1 MRLKL
6 LLVASAM
13 ILPSLAMA
21 QTAPAQ
27 APAAASRP
35 VDKSAPTAV
44 EGVVVTGDANAMRTS
59 IDRRS
64 YSVANDLS
72 ARTGSIAD
80 ALRNIPSVE
89 VDVQGNVSLRGDA
102 NVTIMI
108 DGKPSGQFSGEGKAD
123 ALQAMP
129 ADQIER
135 VEVMT
140 NPSAAYRPDGSAGI
154 INLITKKTQKPGV
167 NGSVRLN
174 VTPDGRYNT
183 GISATRRAGK
193 LTLSGDAGYR
203 HDTQEARQEIDR
215 ATLDTASGKFLV
227 SSQDAEV
234 ENKGGMVNLRGGVD
248 YDLDKQNRI
257 SGEIRYR
264 GMSFDTDIDE
274 TYAAL
279 NAAGAPSRA
288 YVRTSTAEMAR
299 QRRHQR
305 RLAPAAEGRRA
316 RADQP
321 CRVRGHQLPAR
332 RQVPDQELAGRRPV
346 RDHWRRRRPDAGQF
360 QARLQQADA
369 RQFQAEDGRRFRGP
383 SNKYDND
390 GATGPA
396 PNGLVVDPSRTNRYD
411 YDQDV
416 YAAYVTYER
425 PFGDFTVQGGLR
437 AEQVQIKIDDITHAV
452 KGDNDYFKLYP
463 TLHTGYKLSENQS
476 LSANFARRV
485 QRPGA
490 QDLLPYRV
498 YQDPLNYRQGNPNLK
513 PQQTDSYELAWQYR
527 KGPAYYLAT
536 AYYRESSNGVTDV
549 VSDLGGGVLLT
560 TRENL
565 ATSRNGGLELVANGR
580 LSAQADLQCQQQRL
594 WNEIDASSLGFTG
607 TRSLTAVS
615 GRANLNY
622 QATPKDFLQINAFSS
637 GKRLTPQG
645 HREPFQMVN
654 LGYRRKV
661 SDKLSFVVTAQDVLE
676 LVRGHGGRRH
686 PDPARPHHS
695 HGQGAQRS
703 SSASP
708 TISAAA
714 SRVPSSSTSA
724 AGRWAKALLVA
735 PDVQREEAGGGFRR
749 HALDSRQRPARL
761 LVEAG
766 GAGVADGAGQPR
778 GLYTQGQQAVLGVG
792 HQRRRR
798 AGSAGLGG
806 DVELIKLVVL
816 DQVKAQRRADG
827 TLACGPG
834 AGRRSGG
841 RGSCLACAAWPGP
854 RARGPDE
861 RRASRTTR
869 GGQGRPGRRL
879 AASRGCWLMRR
890 GSVEGPKAS
899 TASGPYRPTGSSVTS
914 TMSFS
919 RIGRSRL
926 KSPLAPIATLRSV
939 SGLSVVR
946 ACRSRTCSALRLAGE
961 PMAR

>member
-6 LLVASAM
+6 LLAATAM
-13 ILPSLAMA
+13 MLPSLAMA
-21 QTAPAQ
+21 QTAPTP

-44 EGVVVTGDANAMRTS
+44 EGVVVTGDANAIRTS

-129 ADQIER
+129 ADQIDR

-257 SGEIRYR
+257 SGEVRYR
-264 GMSFDTDIDE
+264 GMSFDTDIGE
-274 TYAAL
+274 TYSAL
-279 NAAGAPSRA
+279 NAAGLPSRA
-288 YVRTSTAEMAR
+288 YVRTSTAEFAR
-299 QRRHQR
+299 DN
-305 RLAPAAEGRRA
+305 AAISG
-316 RADQP
+316 DW
-321 CRVRGHQLPAR
+321 R
-332 RQVPDQELAGRRPV
+332 RQLKGAEHELTSHVEYEVTNFQRDARSLTKNSPGIDQYETIGIGVDQTRANFKLDYSKPMPGSSKLKTGVDFELA
-346 RDHWRRRRPDAGQF
+346 
-360 QARLQQADA
+360 
-369 RQFQAEDGRRFRGP
+369 

-390 GATGPA
+390 GATGPS

-411 YDQDV
+411 YEQDV

-425 PFGDFTVQGGLR
+425 PFGDFTIQGGLR

-463 TLHTGYKLSENQS
+463 TLHTGYKLSESQS

-580 LSAQADLQCQQQRL
+580 LTPKLTYNVSSNVY
-594 WNEIDASSLGFTG
+594 WNEIDASKLGFVG
-607 TRSLTAVS
+607 TRSLTALS

-645 HREPFQMVN
+645 YRKPFQMVN
-654 LGYRRKV
+654 LGYRHKV
-661 SDKLSFVVTAQDVLE
+661 SDKLSFVVTAQDVL
-676 LVRGHGGRRH
+676 
-686 PDPARPHHS
+686 
-695 HGQGAQRS
+695 
-703 SSASP
+703 
-708 TISAAA
+708 
-714 SRVPSSSTSA
+714 
-724 AGRWAKALLVA
+724 
-735 PDVQREEAGGGFRR
+735 
-749 HALDSRQRPARL
+749 DSF
-761 LVEAG
+761 E
-766 GAGVADGAGQPR
+766 D
-778 GLYTQGQQAVLGVG
+778 T
-792 HQRRRR
+792 
-798 AGSAGLGG
+798 
-806 DVELIKLVVL
+806 VVVDTPIL
-816 DQVKAQRRADG
+816 RD
-827 TLACGPG
+827 
-834 AGRRSGG
+834 
-841 RGSCLACAAWPGP
+841 
-854 RARGPDE
+854 
-861 RRASRTTR
+861 RTTR
-869 GGQGRPGRRL
+869 TAKVRTIFFGFTYNFGGGKPRP
-879 AASRGCWLMRR
+879 
-890 GSVEGPKAS
+890 EQFDF
-899 TASGPYRPTGSSVTS
+899 SGGAV
-914 TMSFS
+914 
-919 RIGRSRL
+919 G
-926 KSPLAPIATLRSV
+926 
-939 SGLSVVR
+939 
-946 ACRSRTCSALRLAGE
+946 
-961 PMAR
+961 

>member
-6 LLVASAM
+6 LLIASAM
-13 ILPSLAMA
+13 MLPGLAMA
-21 QTAPAQ
+21 QTTPAP
-27 APAAASRP
+27 APAAASKP

-44 EGVVVTGDANAMRTS
+44 EGVVVTGDANAIRTS

-154 INLITKKTQKPGV
+154 INLITKKTNKAGTT
-167 NGSVRLN
+167 GSVRLN
-174 VTPDGRYNT
+174 VTPDGRYNG

-203 HDTQEARQEIDR
+203 HEAQEARQEIDR
-215 ATLDTASGKFLV
+215 ATLETASGKFLV

-234 ENKGGMVNLRGGVD
+234 ENKGDMVNLRGGVD

-257 SGEIRYR
+257 SGEVRYR

-274 TYAAL
+274 TYSAL

-288 YVRTSTAEMAR
+288 YLRTSTAEFAR
-299 QRRHQR
+299 DN
-305 RLAPAAEGRRA
+305 AAISG
-316 RADQP
+316 DW
-321 CRVRGHQLPAR
+321 R
-332 RQVPDQELAGRRPV
+332 RQLKGAEHELTSHV
-346 RDHWRRRRPDAGQF
+346 EYEVTNF
-360 QARLQQADA
+360 QRDA
-369 RQFQAEDGRRFRGP
+369 RSLTKNSPGIDQYETIGVGVDQTRANFKLDYSKPMSGSSKLKTGVDFEIAN
-383 SNKYDND
+383 NKYDND
-390 GATGPA
+390 GATGPS

-411 YDQDV
+411 YEQDV

-580 LSAQADLQCQQQRL
+580 LSPKLTYNVSSNVY
-594 WNEIDASSLGFTG
+594 WNEINASKLGFTG
-607 TRSLTAVS
+607 TRSLTALS

-645 HREPFQMVN
+645 HRKPFQMVN
-654 LGYRRKV
+654 LGYRHKV
-661 SDKLSFVVTAQDVLE
+661 SDKLSFVVTAQDVLNSFE
-676 LVRGHGGRRH
+676 
-686 PDPARPHHS
+686 D
-695 HGQGAQRS
+695 
-703 SSASP
+703 
-708 TISAAA
+708 T
-714 SRVPSSSTSA
+714 
-724 AGRWAKALLVA
+724 
-735 PDVQREEAGGGFRR
+735 
-749 HALDSRQRPARL
+749 
-761 LVEAG
+761 
-766 GAGVADGAGQPR
+766 
-778 GLYTQGQQAVLGVG
+778 
-792 HQRRRR
+792 
-798 AGSAGLGG
+798 
-806 DVELIKLVVL
+806 VVVDTPIL
-816 DQVKAQRRADG
+816 RD
-827 TLACGPG
+827 
-834 AGRRSGG
+834 
-841 RGSCLACAAWPGP
+841 
-854 RARGPDE
+854 
-861 RRASRTTR
+861 RTTR
-869 GGQGRPGRRL
+869 TAKVRTIFFGFTYNFGGGKPRP
-879 AASRGCWLMRR
+879 
-890 GSVEGPKAS
+890 EQFDF
-899 TASGPYRPTGSSVTS
+899 SGGAV
-914 TMSFS
+914 
-919 RIGRSRL
+919 G
-926 KSPLAPIATLRSV
+926 
-939 SGLSVVR
+939 
-946 ACRSRTCSALRLAGE
+946 
-961 PMAR
+961 